1 METKS
6 TRAPPPFHPPHMEQH
21 GVHGFYLYSDYA
33 AAAATSSS
41 SSSSSSDSLP
51 FGTGCCGD
59 EVPEPA
65 VSGYWRRRADAA
77 EVSAAVP
84 AAAAEAGEVAP
95 GSSSKG
101 AFIGVRRRPWGRF
114 AAEIRDSTRNGARV
128 WLGTFDSAEAAAM
141 AYDQAA
147 LSARGPGAALNFPV
161 ERVQESLRALA
172 LGGGGAS
179 GAGAAASAAG
189 SPVLALKSR
198 HSKRKRRKKSE
209 IAAAAAAAAANGAV
223 APGRSRSRSRSA
235 AAAAEQQRFVVELE
249 DLGADYLEELL
260 RISES

>member
-1 METKS
+1 MVC
-6 TRAPPPFHPPHMEQH
+6 
-21 GVHGFYLYSDYA
+21 G
-33 AAAATSSS
+33 
-41 SSSSSSDSLP
+41 
-51 FGTGCCGD
+51 GD
-59 EVPEPA
+59 EAPAA
-65 VSGYWRRRADAA
+65 VSWRAADAA
-77 EVSAAVP
+77 EVSVPSAVAAG
-84 AAAAEAGEVAP
+84 AAGQLVAP
-95 GSSSKG
+95 NNKGGG

-147 LSARGPGAALNFPV
+147 LSARGSAAALNFPV

-172 LGGGGAS
+172 LGGGGA
-179 GAGAAASAAG
+179 GGASAAGG

-209 IAAAAAAAAANGAV
+209 LLAAAAVAAANGSAS
-223 APGRSRSRSRSA
+223 GRSKSKNTTA
-235 AAAAEQQRFVVELE
+235 ADEQQRFVVELE

-260 RISES
+260 RISEC

>member
-6 TRAPPPFHPPHMEQH
+6 TRAPPPFHPAQMDLAHRT
-21 GVHGFYLYSDYA
+21 HGFYLYSDYA
-33 AAAATSSS
+33 AATSS

-51 FGTGCCGD
+51 FSMGSCGD
-59 EVPEPA
+59 EVAAAPAMSRWRPDADSDASAPA
-65 VSGYWRRRADAA
+65 VGGAGAPPGGNKQAA
-77 EVSAAVP
+77 
-84 AAAAEAGEVAP
+84 
-95 GSSSKG
+95 

-172 LGGGGAS
+172 LGGGGAAAS
-179 GAGAAASAAG
+179 SAAAGG

-209 IAAAAAAAAANGAV
+209 IAAAAAAAAAASGATS
-223 APGRSRSRSRSA
+223 AASGRSRSA
-235 AAAAEQQRFVVELE
+235 AAASEQQQQQRFVVELE

>member
-1 METKS
+1 MVC
-6 TRAPPPFHPPHMEQH
+6 
-21 GVHGFYLYSDYA
+21 G
-33 AAAATSSS
+33 
-41 SSSSSSDSLP
+41 
-51 FGTGCCGD
+51 GD
-59 EVPEPA
+59 EVRAA
-65 VSGYWRRRADAA
+65 VSWRAADA
-77 EVSAAVP
+77 EVSAVP
-84 AAAAEAGEVAP
+84 AAVAAGAGQLVAP
-95 GSSSKG
+95 NNKGG

-147 LSARGPGAALNFPV
+147 LSARGSAAALNFPV

-172 LGGGGAS
+172 LGGAAGAS
-179 GAGAAASAAG
+179 AGG

-209 IAAAAAAAAANGAV
+209 LLAAAAAAAAKGGA
-223 APGRSRSRSRSA
+223 ASGRSRSKSNNAA

-260 RISES
+260 RISESSLSDLRELSSEN

>member
-6 TRAPPPFHPPHMEQH
+6 TRAPPRFHPPRPRMEH
-21 GVHGFYLYSDYA
+21 RPIHGFYLYSDYYA
-33 AAAATSSS
+33 AGATS

-51 FGTGCCGD
+51 FGTGCGGD
-59 EVPEPA
+59 EVPAPA
-65 VSGYWRRRADAA
+65 VSGYGRRRADAA
-77 EVSAAVP
+77 EVSAVP
-84 AAAAEAGEVAP
+84 TAAEAGQVAP
-95 GSSSKG
+95 DGSSKQQAAG

-172 LGGGGAS
+172 LGGGGA
-179 GAGAAASAAG
+179 GGAAG

-198 HSKRKRRKKSE
+198 HSKRKRRNKSE
-209 IAAAAAAAAANGAV
+209 IAAAAAAGANGAV
-223 APGRSRSRSRSA
+223 AASGRSRSRSA

>member
-1 METKS
+1 MEEKS
-6 TRAPPPFHPPHMEQH
+6 TSRAPLPAHTEMERRH
-21 GVHGFYLYSDYA
+21 HLHHRGFYLYSEYA
-33 AAAATSSS
+33 GATSS

-51 FGTGCCGD
+51 FYASCGGGGGD
-59 EVPEPA
+59 EAPA
-65 VSGYWRRRADAA
+65 PASWRA
-77 EVSAAVP
+77 EASVP
-84 AAAAEAGEVAP
+84 AAAPAAAGAGHRDEAP
-95 GSSSKG
+95 GGKG
-101 AFIGVRRRPWGRF
+101 AAAAFIGVRRRPWGRF

-147 LSARGPGAALNFPV
+147 LSARGPAAALNFPV

-172 LGGGGAS
+172 LGG
-179 GAGAAASAAG
+179 AAASAGG

-209 IAAAAAAAAANGAV
+209 LAAAATAAGGV
-223 APGRSRSRSRSA
+223 APSAGSRSKSKSA
-235 AAAAEQQRFVVELE
+235 AADQQGFVVELE
-249 DLGADYLEELL
+249 DLGAEYLEELL

>member
-1 METKS
+1 MPSILAIKKVNQLQ
-6 TRAPPPFHPPHMEQH
+6 PPFLAPMGHPSSIHS
-21 GVHGFYLYSDYA
+21 FYLYSEYMATA

-51 FGTGCCGD
+51 FSMVCGD
-59 EVPEPA
+59 EAPAA
-65 VSGYWRRRADAA
+65 VSWRAADA
-77 EVSAAVP
+77 EVSVAEVP
-84 AAAAEAGEVAP
+84 GAGLRQAP
-95 GSSSKG
+95 SKG

-147 LSARGPGAALNFPV
+147 LSARGSAAALNFPV

-172 LGGGGAS
+172 LGGNAAGAS
-179 GAGAAASAAG
+179 AGG

-209 IAAAAAAAAANGAV
+209 LLAAAIAKATAAG
-223 APGRSRSRSRSA
+223 GRSQIKNA

-249 DLGADYLEELL
+249 DLGAEYLEELL
-260 RISES
+260 RISESYSS

>member
-1 METKS
+1 MG
-6 TRAPPPFHPPHMEQH
+6 HPSSIHS
-21 GVHGFYLYSDYA
+21 FYLYSEYMA
-33 AAAATSSS
+33 TAAATSSS

-51 FGTGCCGD
+51 FSMVCG
-59 EVPEPA
+59 EEAPAA
-65 VSGYWRRRADAA
+65 VSWRAADT
-77 EVSAAVP
+77 EVSVAAVP
-84 AAAAEAGEVAP
+84 GAGLRQAP
-95 GSSSKG
+95 SKG

-147 LSARGPGAALNFPV
+147 LSARGSAAALNFPV

-172 LGGGGAS
+172 LGGNAAGAS
-179 GAGAAASAAG
+179 AGG

-209 IAAAAAAAAANGAV
+209 LLAAAAAAKATAAG
-223 APGRSRSRSRSA
+223 GRSQIKNA

-249 DLGADYLEELL
+249 DLGAEYLEELL
-260 RISES
+260 RISESYSS

>member
-6 TRAPPPFHPPHMEQH
+6 TRAPPPLFHPAHMELAH
-21 GVHGFYLYSDYA
+21 RSFYLYSDYA
-33 AAAATSSS
+33 AATSS

-51 FGTGCCGD
+51 FSMGSCGD
-59 EVPEPA
+59 EVAPAAA
-65 VSGYWRRRADAA
+65 VSGWRADADVEA
-77 EVSAAVP
+77 SAAGAGVAGQVAP
-84 AAAAEAGEVAP
+84 GGSKQAAAA
-95 GSSSKG
+95 
-101 AFIGVRRRPWGRF
+101 AFIGVRKRPWGRF

-172 LGGGGAS
+172 LGGG
-179 GAGAAASAAG
+179 AAASAAGAGG

-209 IAAAAAAAAANGAV
+209 IAAAAAAAVAASGA
-223 APGRSRSRSRSA
+223 ATAASGRSRSA
-235 AAAAEQQRFVVELE
+235 AAAAEQQQQQRFVVELE

>member
-1 METKS
+1 MG
-6 TRAPPPFHPPHMEQH
+6 HPSSIHS
-21 GVHGFYLYSDYA
+21 FYLYSEYMA
-33 AAAATSSS
+33 TAAAATSSS
-41 SSSSSSDSLP
+41 SSSSSSSDSLP
-51 FGTGCCGD
+51 FSMVCGD
-59 EVPEPA
+59 EAPAA
-65 VSGYWRRRADAA
+65 VSWRAADA
-77 EVSAAVP
+77 EVSVAAVP
-84 AAAAEAGEVAP
+84 GAGLRQAP
-95 GSSSKG
+95 SKG

-147 LSARGPGAALNFPV
+147 LSARGSAAALNFPV

-172 LGGGGAS
+172 LGGNAAGAS
-179 GAGAAASAAG
+179 ASAGG

-209 IAAAAAAAAANGAV
+209 LLAAAIAKATAAG
-223 APGRSRSRSRSA
+223 GRSQIKNA

-249 DLGADYLEELL
+249 DLGAEYLEELL
-260 RISES
+260 RISESYSS